1 MTPDRDAHAV
11 PAGMESWQKTRGSS
25 AACLSFLFTLF
36 LALAMAGCGRQEPR
50 ADITII
56 NGAEPESLDP
66 AIITGQPDGRAAG
79 ALFEGLTRLNA
90 RNATPEPALAER
102 WEISA
107 DGLMY
112 TFHMRTN
119 ACWSTGEPIR
129 AEDVVYSWRRVVD
142 PLTAS
147 DYAGQLFLVKNAEE
161 INAGKIKDLA
171 RLGAHAVGTH
181 TLRVELVAP
190 ATFFLDLC
198 AFRTLAV
205 VPRHAIERHGD
216 QWIVSRPLPTSGPYT
231 LDAWRIRDKIRLRK
245 NPRHWDAANILNE
258 VVDLLPV
265 ESPNTALNLYESGAA
280 DIIWDKGLVP
290 TELLD
295 VLRRRPDC
303 HNFDYL
309 GTYFYRYN
317 VTQKPFDDPRVRK
330 ALALAVDKRR
340 LVEKITR
347 AGEKVASHLTP
358 PGTAHYTAPEGLGRD
373 VALAKRL
380 LAEAGF
386 PDGQGFPPFQY
397 LYNSS
402 KVHEQ
407 IAIELQQ
414 MWKEALG
421 LKMELRQT
429 EWKVYLA
436 EQSKTNYHLCRS
448 SWIGDYND
456 PNTFLDMFMA
466 NNGNNRTGWANARYD
481 QLLRD
486 ANQQTDPLRRAAILR
501 EAESLL
507 IRDELPIVP
516 LYFYV
521 GVTFYDPKKIEGVY
535 PNVLD
540 EHPIYAIRK
549 KK

>member
-1 MTPDRDAHAV
+1 MISACDAHDV
-11 PAGMESWQKTRGSS
+11 PAGTNPSRRTRGPR
-25 AACLSFLFTLF
+25 AACSFFLTLLLAV
-36 LALAMAGCGRQEPR
+36 LALVGCGKNEPR

-66 AIITGQPDGRAAG
+66 AIITGQPDGRVAG
-79 ALFEGLTRLNA
+79 ALFEGLTRLNPKT
-90 RNATPEPALAER
+90 ATPEPALAER

-107 DGLMY
+107 DGKVF
-112 TFHMRTN
+112 TFHLRTN
-119 ACWSTGEPIR
+119 AVWSTGGSIT

-142 PLTAS
+142 PLTGS

-161 INAGKIKDLA
+161 INAGKIKDLTQ
-171 RLGAHAVGTH
+171 LGVRVLGPH

-205 VPRHAIERHGD
+205 VPRAAIEKHGD
-216 QWIVSRPLPTSGPYT
+216 QWIMMRPLPTSGPYT
-231 LDAWRIRDKIRLRK
+231 LDAWRIRDKIRVRK
-245 NPRHWDAANILNE
+245 NPLHWDAANIQNE
-258 VVDLLPV
+258 LVDFLPV

-317 VTQKPFDDPRVRK
+317 VTHKPFDDPRVRK

-340 LVEKITR
+340 LVERITR
-347 AGEKVASHLTP
+347 AGEKTASHLTP
-358 PGTAHYTAPEGLGRD
+358 PGTANYTAPEGLGYD
-373 VALAKRL
+373 LALARKL

-386 PDGQGFPPFQY
+386 PEGKGFPPFQY

-407 IAIELQQ
+407 IAVELQQ
-414 MWKEALG
+414 MWKETLG

-456 PNTFLDMFMA
+456 PNTFLDMFMS
-466 NNGNNRTGWANARYD
+466 NNGNNRTGWANPRYD
-481 QLLRD
+481 HLIRD
-486 ANQQTDPLRRAAILR
+486 ANQETDVKRRAALLH
-501 EAESLL
+501 EAETLL
-507 IRDELPIVP
+507 IRDELPFVP

-521 GVTFYDPKKIEGVY
+521 GVTFYDPKKIEGIY
-535 PNVLD
+535 ANVLD
-540 EHPIYAIRK
+540 EHPIYTIRK
-549 KK
+549 RR

>member
-1 MTPDRDAHAV
+1 MIPACDAHDV
-11 PAGMESWQKTRGSS
+11 PSRMNHSRRTRGPRV
-25 AACLSFLFTLF
+25 ACFSF
-36 LALAMAGCGRQEPR
+36 LALLLAGLALAGCGKNEPR

-66 AIITGQPDGRAAG
+66 AIITGQPDGRVAG

-90 RNATPEPALAER
+90 KTATPEPALAER
-102 WEISA
+102 WEISP
-107 DGLMY
+107 DGKVF
-112 TFHMRTN
+112 TFHLRTN
-119 ACWSTGEPIR
+119 AVWSTGGPIT

-161 INAGKIKDLA
+161 INTGKIKDLA
-171 RLGAHAVGTH
+171 ALGAHVIDSH
-181 TLRVELVAP
+181 TLRVELIAP

-205 VPRHAIERHGD
+205 VPRAAIEKHGD
-216 QWIVSRPLPTSGPYT
+216 QWIMMRPLPTSGPYT
-231 LDAWRIRDKIRLRK
+231 LDAWRIRDKIRVRK
-245 NPRHWDAANILNE
+245 NPLHWDAANVLNE
-258 VVDLLPV
+258 VVDFLPV
-265 ESPNTALNLYESGAA
+265 ESPNTALNLYESGSA

-317 VTQKPFDDPRVRK
+317 VTHKPFDDPRVRK

-340 LVEKITR
+340 LVERITR
-347 AGEKVASHLTP
+347 AGEKTASHLTP
-358 PGTAHYTAPEGLGRD
+358 PGTANYTAPEGLGHD
-373 VALAKRL
+373 VALAKKL

-386 PDGQGFPPFQY
+386 PDGKGFPPFQY

-402 KVHEQ
+402 KLHEQ
-407 IAIELQQ
+407 IAVELQQ
-414 MWKEALG
+414 MWKETLG

-436 EQSKTNYHLCRS
+436 EQSNKNYHLCRS

-456 PNTFLDMFMA
+456 PNTFLDMFMS
-466 NNGNNRTGWANARYD
+466 NNGNNRTGWANPRYD
-481 QLLRD
+481 QLIRD
-486 ANQQTDPLRRAAILR
+486 ANQETDVKRRAALLG
-501 EAESLL
+501 EAEALL
-507 IRDELPIVP
+507 IRDGLPIVP

-521 GVTFYDPKKIEGVY
+521 GVTFYDPKKIEGIY
-535 PNVLD
+535 SNVLD
-540 EHPIYAIRK
+540 EHPIYTIRK
-549 KK
+549 RR